1 MIKIFSTYILIFFSI
16 SFFADET
23 VIKKKLEK
31 ILPNGAEI
39 ESIIESD
46 FPGIFKVYYGDIQ
59 PIYVL
64 PNTEYIILGDIFSL
78 KGDRPESETEKDK
91 GRLRLKIL
99 AELDQD
105 SFIKFKSN
113 NEKSVLTVFTDVEC
127 TYCRKF
133 HSEIDEY
140 LENGVS
146 INYLAFPRTGV
157 DSSSYE
163 KMVAAWCS
171 NEKKESITNLKN
183 DIDIELNS
191 CENPVENHFEIGK
204 RIGVT
209 GTPAIIT
216 QTGLL
221 LPGYIPA
228 NELIG
233 IIE

>member
-1 MIKIFSTYILIFFSI
+1 MPEGANVREITYSQERDIFIVDI
-16 SFFADET
+16 
-23 VIKKKLEK
+23 
-31 ILPNGAEI
+31 
-39 ESIIESD
+39 
-46 FPGIFKVYYGDIQ
+46 GDIQ

-78 KGDRPESETEKDK
+78 KGDKPESETEKDK
-91 GRLRLKIL
+91 GKLRLKIL
-99 AELDQD
+99 ADLNQE

-113 NEKSVLTVFTDVEC
+113 NEKAVLTVFTDVEC

-140 LENGVS
+140 LANGVS
-146 INYLAFPRTGV
+146 INYLAFPRTGT

-183 DIDIELNS
+183 DIEIEMNS
-191 CENPVENHFEIGK
+191 CENPVENHFEIGR

>member
-1 MIKIFSTYILIFFSI
+1 MKKVLISLFFCSSLFSQDLLLVKEKIN
-16 SFFADET
+16 
-23 VIKKKLEK
+23 K
-31 ILPNGAEI
+31 ILPEGVSVKEI
-39 ESIIESD
+39 TYSKERD
-46 FPGIFKVYYGDIQ
+46 IFIVDIGDIQ

-78 KGDRPESETEKDK
+78 KGERPESETEKDK
-91 GRLRLKIL
+91 GRFRLKIL
-99 AELDQD
+99 SEIDQD
-105 SFIKFKSN
+105 SFIRFKSN

-133 HSEIDEY
+133 HSEINEY
-140 LENGVS
+140 LENGIS
-146 INYLAFPRTGV
+146 INYLAFPRTGI

-171 NEKKESITNLKN
+171 SEKKESITNLKN
-183 DIDIELNS
+183 DIDIVMYE
-191 CENPVENHFEIGK
+191 CENPVESHFEIGR

-216 QTGLL
+216 ESGLL

-228 NELIG
+228 KELIG
-233 IIE
+233 IIN

>member
-1 MIKIFSTYILIFFSI
+1 MKKILICLCFCSSLFSQDLI
-16 SFFADET
+16 LLKEK
-23 VIKKKLEK
+23 INK
-31 ILPNGAEI
+31 ILPEGVNVREI
-39 ESIIESD
+39 TYSQERD
-46 FPGIFKVYYGDIQ
+46 IFIVDIGDIQ

-78 KGDRPESETEKDK
+78 KGDKPESETEKDK
-91 GRLRLKIL
+91 GKLRLKIL
-99 AELDQD
+99 ADLNQE

-113 NEKSVLTVFTDVEC
+113 NEKTVLTVFTDVEC

-140 LENGVS
+140 LANGVS
-146 INYLAFPRTGV
+146 INYLAFPRTGI

-183 DIDIELNS
+183 DINIEMNS
-191 CENPVENHFEIGK
+191 CENPVENHFEIGR

-209 GTPAIIT
+209 GPPAIIT

>member
-1 MIKIFSTYILIFFSI
+1 MKKILICLCFCSSLFSQDLI
-16 SFFADET
+16 LLKEK
-23 VIKKKLEK
+23 INK
-31 ILPNGAEI
+31 ILPEGVNVREI
-39 ESIIESD
+39 SYSQERD
-46 FPGIFKVYYGDIQ
+46 IFIVDIGDIQ

-78 KGDRPESETEKDK
+78 KGDKPESETEKDK
-91 GRLRLKIL
+91 GKLRLKIL
-99 AELDQD
+99 ADLNQE

-113 NEKSVLTVFTDVEC
+113 NEKTVLTVFTDVEC

-140 LENGVS
+140 LANGVS
-146 INYLAFPRTGV
+146 INYLAFPRTGT

-183 DIDIELNS
+183 DINIEMNS
-191 CENPVENHFEIGK
+191 CENPVENHFEIGR

>member
-1 MIKIFSTYILIFFSI
+1 MKKILICLCFCSSLFSQDLI
-16 SFFADET
+16 LLKEK
-23 VIKKKLEK
+23 INK
-31 ILPNGAEI
+31 ILPEGVNVREI
-39 ESIIESD
+39 TYSQERD
-46 FPGIFKVYYGDIQ
+46 IFIVDIGDIQ

-78 KGDRPESETEKDK
+78 KGDKPESETEKDK
-91 GRLRLKIL
+91 GKLRLKIL
-99 AELDQD
+99 ADLNQE

-113 NEKSVLTVFTDVEC
+113 NEKAILTVFTDVEC

-140 LENGVS
+140 LANGVS
-146 INYLAFPRTGV
+146 INYLAFPRTGI

-183 DIDIELNS
+183 DIDIEMNS
-191 CENPVENHFEIGK
+191 CENPVENHFEIGR

>member
-1 MIKIFSTYILIFFSI
+1 MKKILICLCFCSSLFSQDLI
-16 SFFADET
+16 LLKEK
-23 VIKKKLEK
+23 INK
-31 ILPNGAEI
+31 ILPEGVNVREI
-39 ESIIESD
+39 TYSQERD
-46 FPGIFKVYYGDIQ
+46 IFIVDIGDIQ

-78 KGDRPESETEKDK
+78 KGDKPESETEKDK
-91 GRLRLKIL
+91 GKLRLKIL
-99 AELDQD
+99 ADLNQE

-113 NEKSVLTVFTDVEC
+113 NEKTVLTVFTDVEC

-140 LENGVS
+140 LANGVS
-146 INYLAFPRTGV
+146 INYLAFPRTGI

-183 DIDIELNS
+183 DIDIEMNS
-191 CENPVENHFEIGK
+191 CENPVENHFEIGR

-221 LPGYIPA
+221 
-228 NELIG
+228 
-233 IIE
+233 

>member
-1 MIKIFSTYILIFFSI
+1 MKKVLISLFFCSSLFSQDLLLVKEKIN
-16 SFFADET
+16 
-23 VIKKKLEK
+23 K
-31 ILPNGAEI
+31 ILPEGVSVKEI
-39 ESIIESD
+39 TYSKERD
-46 FPGIFKVYYGDIQ
+46 IFVVDIGDIQ

-78 KGDRPESETEKDK
+78 KGERPESETEKDK
-91 GRLRLKIL
+91 GRFRLKIL
-99 AELDQD
+99 SEIDQD
-105 SFIKFKSN
+105 SFIRFKSN

-133 HSEIDEY
+133 HSEINEY
-140 LENGVS
+140 LENGIS
-146 INYLAFPRTGV
+146 INYLAFPRTGI

-171 NEKKESITNLKN
+171 SEKKESITNLKN
-183 DIDIELNS
+183 DIDIGMYE
-191 CENPVENHFEIGK
+191 CENPVESHFEIGR

-216 QTGLL
+216 QSGLL

-228 NELIG
+228 KELIG
-233 IIE
+233 IIN

>member
-1 MIKIFSTYILIFFSI
+1 MKKILICLCFCSSLFSQDLI
-16 SFFADET
+16 LLKEK
-23 VIKKKLEK
+23 INK
-31 ILPNGAEI
+31 ILPEGVNVREI
-39 ESIIESD
+39 TYSQERD
-46 FPGIFKVYYGDIQ
+46 IFIVDIGDIQ

-78 KGDRPESETEKDK
+78 KGDKPESETEKDK
-91 GRLRLKIL
+91 GKLRLKIL
-99 AELDQD
+99 ADLNQE

-113 NEKSVLTVFTDVEC
+113 NEKTILTVFTDVEC

-140 LENGVS
+140 LANGVS
-146 INYLAFPRTGV
+146 INYLAFPRTGT

-183 DIDIELNS
+183 DIEIEMNS
-191 CENPVENHFEIGK
+191 CENPVENHFEIGR

>member
-1 MIKIFSTYILIFFSI
+1 MKKVLISLFFCSSLFSQDLLLVKEKIN
-16 SFFADET
+16 
-23 VIKKKLEK
+23 K
-31 ILPNGAEI
+31 ILPEGVSVKEI
-39 ESIIESD
+39 TYSKERD
-46 FPGIFKVYYGDIQ
+46 IFIVDIGDIQ

-78 KGDRPESETEKDK
+78 KGERPESETEKDK
-91 GRLRLKIL
+91 GRFRLKIL
-99 AELDQD
+99 SEIDQD
-105 SFIKFKSN
+105 SFIRFKSN

-133 HSEIDEY
+133 HSEINEY
-140 LENGVS
+140 LENGIS
-146 INYLAFPRTGV
+146 INYLAFPRTGI

-171 NEKKESITNLKN
+171 TEKKESITNLKN
-183 DIDIELNS
+183 DIDIGMYE
-191 CENPVENHFEIGK
+191 CENPVESHFEIGR

-216 QTGLL
+216 QSGLL

-228 NELIG
+228 NEVIG
-233 IIE
+233 IID

>member
-1 MIKIFSTYILIFFSI
+1 MKKILICLCFCSSLFSQDLI
-16 SFFADET
+16 LLKEK
-23 VIKKKLEK
+23 INK
-31 ILPNGAEI
+31 ILPEGVNVREI
-39 ESIIESD
+39 TYSQERD
-46 FPGIFKVYYGDIQ
+46 IFIVDIGDIQ

-78 KGDRPESETEKDK
+78 KGDKPESETEKDK
-91 GRLRLKIL
+91 GKLRLKIL
-99 AELDQD
+99 ADLNQE

-113 NEKSVLTVFTDVEC
+113 NEKTVLTVFTDVEC

-140 LENGVS
+140 LANGVS
-146 INYLAFPRTGV
+146 INYLAFPRTGI

-183 DIDIELNS
+183 DINIEMNS
-191 CENPVENHFEIGK
+191 CENPVENHFEIGR

>member
-1 MIKIFSTYILIFFSI
+1 MKKILICLCFCSSLFSQDLI
-16 SFFADET
+16 LLKEK
-23 VIKKKLEK
+23 INK
-31 ILPNGAEI
+31 ILPEGVNVREI
-39 ESIIESD
+39 TYSQERD
-46 FPGIFKVYYGDIQ
+46 IFIVDIGDIQ

-78 KGDRPESETEKDK
+78 KGDKPESETEKDK
-91 GRLRLKIL
+91 GKLRLKIL
-99 AELDQD
+99 ADLNQE

-113 NEKSVLTVFTDVEC
+113 NEKAVLTVFTDVEC

-140 LENGVS
+140 LANGVS
-146 INYLAFPRTGV
+146 INYLAFPRTGT

-183 DIDIELNS
+183 DIEIEMNS
-191 CENPVENHFEIGK
+191 CENPVENHFEIGR

>member
-1 MIKIFSTYILIFFSI
+1 MKKILICLCFCSSLFSQDLI
-16 SFFADET
+16 LFKEK
-23 VIKKKLEK
+23 INK
-31 ILPNGAEI
+31 ILPEGVNVREI
-39 ESIIESD
+39 TYSQERD
-46 FPGIFKVYYGDIQ
+46 IFIVDIGDIQ

-78 KGDRPESETEKDK
+78 KGDKPESETEKDK
-91 GRLRLKIL
+91 GKLRLKIL
-99 AELDQD
+99 ADLNQE
-105 SFIKFKSN
+105 SFIKFKSK
-113 NEKSVLTVFTDVEC
+113 NEKTILTVFTDVEC

-140 LENGVS
+140 LANGVS
-146 INYLAFPRTGV
+146 INYLAFPRTGI

-171 NEKKESITNLKN
+171 NEKKESKTNLKN
-183 DIDIELNS
+183 DIDIEMNS
-191 CENPVENHFEIGK
+191 CENPVENHFEIGR

-221 LPGYIPA
+221 LPGYIPV

>member
-1 MIKIFSTYILIFFSI
+1 MKKILICLCFCSSLFSQDLI
-16 SFFADET
+16 LLKEK
-23 VIKKKLEK
+23 INK
-31 ILPNGAEI
+31 ILPEGVNVREI
-39 ESIIESD
+39 TYSQERD
-46 FPGIFKVYYGDIQ
+46 IFIVDIGDIQ

-91 GRLRLKIL
+91 GKLRLKIL
-99 AELDQD
+99 ADLNQE

-113 NEKSVLTVFTDVEC
+113 NEKAILTVFTDVEC

-133 HSEIDEY
+133 HSEINEY
-140 LENGVS
+140 LANGVS
-146 INYLAFPRTGV
+146 INYLAFPRTGI

-183 DIDIELNS
+183 DIDIEMNS
-191 CENPVENHFEIGK
+191 CENPVENHFEIGR

>member
-1 MIKIFSTYILIFFSI
+1 MKKILICLCFCSSLFSQDLI
-16 SFFADET
+16 LLKEK
-23 VIKKKLEK
+23 INK
-31 ILPNGAEI
+31 ILPEGVNVREI
-39 ESIIESD
+39 TYSQERD
-46 FPGIFKVYYGDIQ
+46 IFIVDIGDIQ

-78 KGDRPESETEKDK
+78 KGDKPESETEKDK
-91 GRLRLKIL
+91 GKLRLKIL
-99 AELDQD
+99 ADLNQE
-105 SFIKFKSN
+105 SYIKLKSN
-113 NEKSVLTVFTDVEC
+113 NEKAVLTVFTDVEC

-140 LENGVS
+140 LANGVS
-146 INYLAFPRTGV
+146 INYLAFPRTGI

-183 DIDIELNS
+183 DIDIEMNS
-191 CENPVENHFEIGK
+191 CENPVENHFEIGR

>member
-1 MIKIFSTYILIFFSI
+1 MKKILICLCFCSSLFSQDLI
-16 SFFADET
+16 LLKEK
-23 VIKKKLEK
+23 INK
-31 ILPNGAEI
+31 ILPEGVNVREI
-39 ESIIESD
+39 TYSQERD
-46 FPGIFKVYYGDIQ
+46 IFIVDIGDIQ

-78 KGDRPESETEKDK
+78 KGDKPESETEKDK
-91 GRLRLKIL
+91 GKLRLKIL
-99 AELDQD
+99 ADLNQE

-113 NEKSVLTVFTDVEC
+113 NEKTVLTVFTDVEC

-140 LENGVS
+140 LANGVS
-146 INYLAFPRTGV
+146 INYLAFPRTGI

-171 NEKKESITNLKN
+171 NKKKESITRLKN
-183 DIDIELNS
+183 DIDIEMNS
-191 CENPVENHFEIGK
+191 CENPVENHFEIGR

>member
-1 MIKIFSTYILIFFSI
+1 MKKILICLCFCSSLFSQDLI
-16 SFFADET
+16 LLKEK
-23 VIKKKLEK
+23 INK
-31 ILPNGAEI
+31 ILPEGVNVREI
-39 ESIIESD
+39 TYSQERD
-46 FPGIFKVYYGDIQ
+46 IFIVDIGDIQ

-78 KGDRPESETEKDK
+78 KGDKPESETEKDK
-91 GRLRLKIL
+91 GKLRLKIL
-99 AELDQD
+99 ADLNQE

-113 NEKSVLTVFTDVEC
+113 NEKTILTVFTDVEC

-140 LENGVS
+140 LANGVS
-146 INYLAFPRTGV
+146 INYLAFPRTGI

-183 DIDIELNS
+183 DIDIEMNS
-191 CENPVENHFEIGK
+191 CENPVENHFEIGR

>member
-1 MIKIFSTYILIFFSI
+1 MKKVLISLFFCSSLFSQDLLLVKEKIN
-16 SFFADET
+16 
-23 VIKKKLEK
+23 K
-31 ILPNGAEI
+31 ILPEGVSVKEI
-39 ESIIESD
+39 TYSKERD
-46 FPGIFKVYYGDIQ
+46 IFIVDIGDIQ

-78 KGDRPESETEKDK
+78 KGESPESETEKDK
-91 GRLRLKIL
+91 GRFRLKIL
-99 AELDQD
+99 SEIDQD
-105 SFIKFKSN
+105 SFIRFKSN

-133 HSEIDEY
+133 HSEINEY
-140 LENGVS
+140 LENGIS
-146 INYLAFPRTGV
+146 INYLAFPRTGI

-171 NEKKESITNLKN
+171 SEKKESITNLKN
-183 DIDIELNS
+183 DIDIGMYE
-191 CENPVENHFEIGK
+191 CENPVESHFEIGR

-216 QTGLL
+216 QSGLL

-228 NELIG
+228 KELIG
-233 IIE
+233 IIN

>member
-1 MIKIFSTYILIFFSI
+1 MKKILICLCFCSSLFSQDLI
-16 SFFADET
+16 LLKEK
-23 VIKKKLEK
+23 INK
-31 ILPNGAEI
+31 ILPEGVNVREI
-39 ESIIESD
+39 TYSQERD
-46 FPGIFKVYYGDIQ
+46 IFIVDIGDIQ

-78 KGDRPESETEKDK
+78 KGDKPESETEKDK
-91 GRLRLKIL
+91 GKLRLKIL
-99 AELDQD
+99 ADLNQE

-113 NEKSVLTVFTDVEC
+113 NEKAVLTVFTDVEC

-140 LENGVS
+140 LANGVS
-146 INYLAFPRTGV
+146 INYLAFPRTGI

-183 DIDIELNS
+183 DINIEMNS
-191 CENPVENHFEIGK
+191 CENPVENHFEIGR

>member
-1 MIKIFSTYILIFFSI
+1 MKKILICLCFCSSLFSQDLI
-16 SFFADET
+16 LLKEK
-23 VIKKKLEK
+23 INK
-31 ILPNGAEI
+31 ILPEGVNVREI
-39 ESIIESD
+39 TYSQERD
-46 FPGIFKVYYGDIQ
+46 IFIVDIGDIQ

-78 KGDRPESETEKDK
+78 KGDKPESETEKDK
-91 GRLRLKIL
+91 GKLRLKIL
-99 AELDQD
+99 ADLNQE

-113 NEKSVLTVFTDVEC
+113 NEKTVLTVFTDVEC

-140 LENGVS
+140 LANGVS
-146 INYLAFPRTGV
+146 INYLAFPRTGT

-183 DIDIELNS
+183 DIDIEMNS
-191 CENPVENHFEIGK
+191 CENPVENHFEIGR

>member
-1 MIKIFSTYILIFFSI
+1 MKKILICLCFCSSLFSQDLI
-16 SFFADET
+16 LLKEK
-23 VIKKKLEK
+23 INK
-31 ILPNGAEI
+31 ILPEGVNVREI
-39 ESIIESD
+39 TYSQERD
-46 FPGIFKVYYGDIQ
+46 IFIVDIGDIQ

-78 KGDRPESETEKDK
+78 KGDKPESETEKDK
-91 GRLRLKIL
+91 GKLRLKIL
-99 AELDQD
+99 ADLDQE
-105 SFIKFKSN
+105 SFIKFKSDK
-113 NEKSVLTVFTDVEC
+113 EKTVLTVFTDVEC

-133 HSEIDEY
+133 HSEINEY
-140 LENGVS
+140 LANGVS
-146 INYLAFPRTGV
+146 INYLAFPRTGI

-228 NELIG
+228 KELIG

>member
-1 MIKIFSTYILIFFSI
+1 MKKILICLCFCSSLFSQDLI
-16 SFFADET
+16 LLKEK
-23 VIKKKLEK
+23 INK
-31 ILPNGAEI
+31 ILPEGVNVREI
-39 ESIIESD
+39 TYSQERD
-46 FPGIFKVYYGDIQ
+46 IFIVDIGDIQ

-78 KGDRPESETEKDK
+78 KGDKPESETEKDK
-91 GRLRLKIL
+91 GKLRLKIL
-99 AELDQD
+99 ADLNQE

-113 NEKSVLTVFTDVEC
+113 NEKTILTVFTDVEC

-140 LENGVS
+140 LANGVS
-146 INYLAFPRTGV
+146 INYLAFPRTGI

-183 DIDIELNS
+183 DIDIEMNS
-191 CENPVENHFEIGK
+191 CENPVENHFEIGR

-233 IIE
+233 IIEK

>member
-1 MIKIFSTYILIFFSI
+1 MKKILICLCFCSSLFSQDLI
-16 SFFADET
+16 LLKEK
-23 VIKKKLEK
+23 INK
-31 ILPNGAEI
+31 ILPEGVNVREI
-39 ESIIESD
+39 TYSQERD
-46 FPGIFKVYYGDIQ
+46 IFIVDIGDIQ

-78 KGDRPESETEKDK
+78 KGDKPESETEKDK
-91 GRLRLKIL
+91 GKLRLKIL
-99 AELDQD
+99 ADLNQE

-113 NEKSVLTVFTDVEC
+113 NEKAVLTVFTDVEC

-140 LENGVS
+140 LANGVS
-146 INYLAFPRTGV
+146 INYLAFPRTGI

-183 DIDIELNS
+183 DINIEMKS
-191 CENPVENHFEIGK
+191 CENPVENHFEIGR